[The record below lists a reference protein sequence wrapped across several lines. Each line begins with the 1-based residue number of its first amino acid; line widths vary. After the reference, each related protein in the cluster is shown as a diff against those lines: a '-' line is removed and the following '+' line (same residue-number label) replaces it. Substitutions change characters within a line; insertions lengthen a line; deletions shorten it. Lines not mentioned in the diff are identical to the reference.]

1 MEIEIGIGKS
11 GRQAYG
17 FDDIAIVPSRRTR
30 DPDDVDISWQLDGF
44 RFPLPM
50 MGSAMD
56 SAISPATAITIGKLG
71 GLAVLNLE
79 GLWTRYEDPQPYFDE
94 IAELT
99 KEKAT
104 LRMQEIYLEP
114 VNPDLIGQRI
124 AEIKAAGVVTA
135 GSLTPQRV
143 RSWAPSALKAGL
155 DIMVIQGT
163 VVSAEHVSSRE
174 EPLNLKEYIANCEV
188 PVIVGGCASYSTA
201 LHLMRTG
208 AVGVLVGVGPG
219 AACTTRG
226 VLGVGVPQATAI
238 ADAAGARIRYLD
250 ETGRYVHVIAD
261 GGMRTGGDVAKA
273 IACGADAVMI
283 GSPLASA
290 SEAPGR
296 GYHWG
301 MATFHPTLPRGA
313 RVEVGD
319 RGTLAEIL
327 VGPAHENDGRLNLF
341 GALTVSMATTGY
353 SDVKEFQKAEVM
365 IAPSIQ
371 TEGKS
376 LQRNQR
382 VGMGWWSSTPGR
394 DTRRK
399 LRPTGVCLPEAL
411 LARPRVLMSTEGEP
425 RAKSAGEELVL
436 VLDFGAQYAQL
447 IARRVREAHV
457 YSEVVSRDITADEI
471 RARRPI
477 GLILSG
483 GPASVYAED
492 AYRMDPSIIELGIP
506 VLGICYGHQLLADLA
521 GGEVANTG
529 TGEYGNTSLEV
540 TGDSLL
546 LQGLPTEQ
554 GVWMS
559 HQDQV
564 TAAPEGFAAVARTS
578 GSRVA
583 AMEDRER
590 GLYGVQFHPEV
601 GHTPRGT
608 EILKRFLYDVC
619 HASPTWTS
627 HSIIESQ
634 VASIKAQVG
643 GERVV
648 CGLSGG
654 VDSAVA
660 AALVHSAVGD
670 QLTCIFVDH
679 GLLRLGEAEQVEHT
693 FRSHFTVDLI
703 HVKVEDRFLEALAGV
718 TDPEEKRMIIGET
731 FIRVF
736 EEAAE
741 SVGDARFLV
750 QGHALSRR
758 DRVRLGLGSHH
769 QDPSQRRRPARRHD
783 VRADRALA
791 GPVQG
796 RSQGGG
802 RGAWPAR
809 GDRLASALPR
819 PRPGGAGDRGGD
831 PRASRP
837 ASGRRPD
844 RCRGDPSGRS
854 LSRDLAGVRGPA
866 RGEDRRSPRRW
877 AYLRLSPDRAGGDV
891 G

>member
-1 MEIEIGIGKS
+1 LEIEIGIGKS

-30 DPDDVDISWQLDGF
+30 DPDDVDISWQLDAF
-44 RFPLPM
+44 KFPLPM

-56 SAISPATAITIGKLG
+56 SAISPATAVTIGKLG

-114 VNPDLIGQRI
+114 VNPDLIGQRV
-124 AEIKAAGVVTA
+124 AEVKAAGVVTA

-143 RSWAPSALKAGL
+143 RSWASGALKAGL
-155 DIMVIQGT
+155 DILVIQGT

-174 EPLNLKEYIANCEV
+174 EPLNLKEYIAKCEA

-290 SEAPGR
+290 TEAPGR

-371 TEGKS
+371 TEGKT

-382 VGMGWWSSTPGR
+382 VGMG
-394 DTRRK
+394 
-399 LRPTGVCLPEAL
+399 
-411 LARPRVLMSTEGEP
+411 
-425 RAKSAGEELVL
+425 
-436 VLDFGAQYAQL
+436 
-447 IARRVREAHV
+447 
-457 YSEVVSRDITADEI
+457 
-471 RARRPI
+471 
-477 GLILSG
+477 
-483 GPASVYAED
+483 
-492 AYRMDPSIIELGIP
+492 
-506 VLGICYGHQLLADLA
+506 
-521 GGEVANTG
+521 
-529 TGEYGNTSLEV
+529 
-540 TGDSLL
+540 
-546 LQGLPTEQ
+546 
-554 GVWMS
+554 
-559 HQDQV
+559 
-564 TAAPEGFAAVARTS
+564 
-578 GSRVA
+578 
-583 AMEDRER
+583 
-590 GLYGVQFHPEV
+590 
-601 GHTPRGT
+601 
-608 EILKRFLYDVC
+608 
-619 HASPTWTS
+619 
-627 HSIIESQ
+627 
-634 VASIKAQVG
+634 
-643 GERVV
+643 
-648 CGLSGG
+648 
-654 VDSAVA
+654 
-660 AALVHSAVGD
+660 
-670 QLTCIFVDH
+670 
-679 GLLRLGEAEQVEHT
+679 
-693 FRSHFTVDLI
+693 
-703 HVKVEDRFLEALAGV
+703 
-718 TDPEEKRMIIGET
+718 
-731 FIRVF
+731 
-736 EEAAE
+736 
-741 SVGDARFLV
+741 
-750 QGHALSRR
+750 
-758 DRVRLGLGSHH
+758 
-769 QDPSQRRRPARRHD
+769 
-783 VRADRALA
+783 
-791 GPVQG
+791 
-796 RSQGGG
+796 
-802 RGAWPAR
+802 
-809 GDRLASALPR
+809 
-819 PRPGGAGDRGGD
+819 
-831 PRASRP
+831 
-837 ASGRRPD
+837 
-844 RCRGDPSGRS
+844 
-854 LSRDLAGVRGPA
+854 
-866 RGEDRRSPRRW
+866 
-877 AYLRLSPDRAGGDV
+877 
-891 G
+891 